1 MKFSLISSINIVQMS
16 LRTHAITIYKP
27 CQIDQDTQYK
37 LWQST
42 REINHIK
49 PTRVIHCTNCGK
61 SIIISR
67 TNPRPNRNL
76 TWIDNI
82 NDKTKEKLRN
92 ATQIFNK
99 KPGASFK
106 RILSAH
112 LPNSVF
118 LYEDKQRRRTKV
130 FFQHYDEFNVWGDFA
145 GIALKPKKFVFDI

>member
-1 MKFSLISSINIVQMS
+1 MYSINIVQMS
-16 LRTHAITIYKP
+16 LSERT
-27 CQIDQDTQYK
+27 Q
-37 LWQST
+37 LLST
-42 REINHIK
+42 NHTK
-49 PTRVIHCTNCGK
+49 STRVIHCTNCGK

-118 LYEDKQRRRTKV
+118 LYEDKQRRRKKV
-130 FFQHYDEFNVWGDFA
+130 FFQHYDLQFRSINTTTSFDGKKSPCFA
-145 GIALKPKKFVFDI
+145 LIM